1 MITIGIIEDDPALR
15 MSIVDFIDFDTD
27 LLLIF
32 SCNSIEKWIVHL
44 ENEKENP
51 FILFL
56 DIGLPGISGL
66 KAISIIKK
74 AYPETILIV
83 ISGDSSFESIWEA
96 ITNGANGYLLKPFSL
111 KEFKQQI
118 EIVKSGGAA
127 LSPNI
132 AENLLRGLNPGISAT
147 SNKNNSLTLRQNE
160 VVEYLVKGLTYK
172 EISNILRISTTTV
185 NDHIKKIYL
194 KMGVNSKSE
203 LVNKI
208 LTNRPNEN
216 I

>member
-1 MITIGIIEDDPALR
+1 MIKIGIIEDDPALR
-15 MSIVDFIDFDTD
+15 RSIVDFIDIDTD
-27 LLLIF
+27 LFLSF
-32 SCNSIEKWIVHL
+32 SCNSIEKWITHF

-74 AYPETILIV
+74 AYPATILIV

-118 EIVKSGGAA
+118 EIVKAGGAV

-132 AENLLRGLNPGISAT
+132 AEKLLRSLNPGISDDNKKNSYLT
-147 SNKNNSLTLRQNE
+147 SRQNE

-172 EISNILRISTTTV
+172 EIANILRISITTV

-203 LVNKI
+203 LVNKV
-208 LTNRPNEN
+208 LTSRPNEN